1 MMPINRRLKREL
13 KKNFAKYF
21 FIGLVLFMGIT
32 IISAFFT
39 ATDGIVSTI
48 ESQQS
53 DCNIENA
60 NVTLVSQLSDDNISR
75 LHEIGINDLED
86 TSYCDVTALDDSDY
100 TMRVFRVRDSVDKLS
115 LIEGELPANDKQIVL
130 ESKTASAKDLS
141 VGDEIDVDGK
151 NYTLS
156 GIVAVV
162 DYNNVLQTV
171 SSGVSNLKTFGLGF
185 VSKQA
190 FDGLDSAKMTIQ
202 YSLTAEDEQSIDD
215 AYNYLMDEE
224 IAVNILKQS
233 DNPRIKSIS
242 DKTNTLKAEVTL
254 ISVVF
259 VLLMVFIFY
268 AMTSASV
275 EKDSN
280 LIGTFFSMGYTRWE
294 IIQHYVRLPLI
305 ITLIGSVL
313 GMITGSLLFA
323 EPIGKITYSTYSL
336 PTFSGKVNLYLI
348 IMCCVIPL
356 TIYHQ
361 LSVACEK
368 VENNTSF
375 AYERKG
381 QIRKRI

>member
-1 MMPINRRLKREL
+1 MMPINKRLKREL

-39 ATDGIVSTI
+39 ATDGIMSTI

-53 DCNIENA
+53 DCNIEDA

-215 AYNYLMDEE
+215 AYNY
-224 IAVNILKQS
+224 
-233 DNPRIKSIS
+233 P
-242 DKTNTLKAEVTL
+242 
-254 ISVVF
+254 
-259 VLLMVFIFY
+259 
-268 AMTSASV
+268 
-275 EKDSN
+275 
-280 LIGTFFSMGYTRWE
+280 FS
-294 IIQHYVRLPLI
+294 
-305 ITLIGSVL
+305 
-313 GMITGSLLFA
+313 
-323 EPIGKITYSTYSL
+323 
-336 PTFSGKVNLYLI
+336 
-348 IMCCVIPL
+348 
-356 TIYHQ
+356 
-361 LSVACEK
+361 
-368 VENNTSF
+368 
-375 AYERKG
+375 
-381 QIRKRI
+381 

>member
-1 MMPINRRLKREL
+1 MMPINKRLKREL

-39 ATDGIVSTI
+39 ATDGIMSTI

-53 DCNIENA
+53 DCNIEDA

-280 LIGTFFSMGYTRWE
+280 LIGTFFSMGYTCTIAADYNFDWFCSW
-294 IIQHYVRLPLI
+294 YDNRLF
-305 ITLIGSVL
+305 VVCR
-313 GMITGSLLFA
+313 A
-323 EPIGKITYSTYSL
+323 
-336 PTFSGKVNLYLI
+336 NW
-348 IMCCVIPL
+348 
-356 TIYHQ
+356 
-361 LSVACEK
+361 
-368 VENNTSF
+368 
-375 AYERKG
+375 
-381 QIRKRI
+381 

>member
-1 MMPINRRLKREL
+1 MMPINKRLKREL

-39 ATDGIVSTI
+39 ATDGIMSTI

-53 DCNIENA
+53 DCNIEDA

-75 LHEIGINDLED
+75 LHEIGINDL
-86 TSYCDVTALDDSDY
+86 DVTALDDSHY
-100 TMRVFRVRDSVDKLS
+100 TMHVFRVLDSVDKLT
-115 LIEGELPANDKQIVL
+115 LIVGELPANDKQIVL

-224 IAVNILKQS
+224 IAVNILKQRS
-233 DNPRIKSIS
+233 YTYKCCFCSINGVYFLCNDFCICGKRQQSYWYIFLNGIYKMGNHSTLCTIAADYNFDWFCSWYDNR
-242 DKTNTLKAEVTL
+242 LF
-254 ISVVF
+254 VVCR
-259 VLLMVFIFY
+259 
-268 AMTSASV
+268 A
-275 EKDSN
+275 N
-280 LIGTFFSMGYTRWE
+280 W
-294 IIQHYVRLPLI
+294 
-305 ITLIGSVL
+305 
-313 GMITGSLLFA
+313 
-323 EPIGKITYSTYSL
+323 
-336 PTFSGKVNLYLI
+336 
-348 IMCCVIPL
+348 
-356 TIYHQ
+356 
-361 LSVACEK
+361 
-368 VENNTSF
+368 
-375 AYERKG
+375 
-381 QIRKRI
+381 